1 MLLPTNTPASAPLFY
16 AGWCECC
23 GPKYLANK
31 DALQCGSKATHKT
44 RGYGHKQLTLNR
56 RVSDKGER
64 VGEKAAPAKTASIA
78 SFMEKAR
85 GE

>member
-1 MLLPTNTPASAPLFY
+1 MSSTRSASESTRSAS
-16 AGWCECC
+16 E
-23 GPKYLANK
+23 
-31 DALQCGSKATHKT
+31 THKT
-44 RGYGHKQLTLNR
+44 RGYGHKLLTLNR
-56 RVSDKGER
+56 RVFSDKGER